1 MGYAARMGRATKA
14 DGPGGVHASV
24 GRDAMEAAVRRVCGQ
39 ARARGTAAG
48 SDARLIEQ
56 AMKRWLAIFRPR
68 APLGPGQDHPDAPA
82 VSPARILAEGL
93 RALGVPAAVRE
104 CPEDGFETEITV
116 VHHDAFWASVD
127 HPCGDGTMVHL
138 HRIPA
143 LLEVLRPMCAG
154 FTPDMLAVRRG
165 KGCTSPGVG
174 FEAVWEQVLAHAGD
188 PAPDPDVG
196 ACEDCGTTEGVI
208 LGPCPYA
215 QDVHGD
221 DTEHA
226 LCGRCSDNR
235 ADDI

>member
-24 GRDAMEAAVRRVCGQ
+24 GRDAMEAAVRRVCGL
-39 ARARGTAAG
+39 ARARGTKAG

-68 APLGPGQDHPDAPA
+68 APLGPGQDHPSVPA
-82 VSPARILAEGL
+82 TSPAKILAEAL
-93 RALGVPAAVRE
+93 RALGVAAAARE
-104 CPEDGFETEITV
+104 SSDDGFESEITV
-116 VHHDAFWASVD
+116 VHHDAFWTSVD
-127 HPCGDGTMVHL
+127 RPCGAGTMMHL

-154 FTPDMLAVRRG
+154 FTPDMLSA
-165 KGCTSPGVG
+165 SGVG
-174 FEAVWEQVLAHAGD
+174 FEAVWEQVLAHAGN
-188 PAPDPDVG
+188 PERTAAG
-196 ACEDCGTTEGVI
+196 ARCERCGTTEGVT

-221 DTEHA
+221 DADRA
-226 LCGRCSDNR
+226 LCGQCRDDAA
-235 ADDI
+235 ADI